1 MERVIIVGAG
11 KVGFHLA
18 KVLLESEYEVSIV
31 ERETARATAV
41 VEVLPVQVYRGEGT
55 DIETLKDAGTAGAL
69 YFVAATGN
77 DADNLVACQIAKK
90 HFHVSHAIARVI
102 DPANETLF
110 RALDIDAIISTT
122 ALAAQTIRNVLPSNG
137 LRLTAIFGQG
147 DTELAEIS
155 LGNDSPVIGSP
166 VANLRLP
173 EDCLLIAILRD
184 GTVSLPRGR
193 TILNEGDRVFALVK
207 RSEADELRKSLLG
220 SHS

>member
-18 KVLLESEYEVSIV
+18 KVLLEADYEVSIV
-31 ERETARATAV
+31 EREGVRGTAV
-41 VEVLPVQVYRGEGT
+41 VEALPVHVYRGEGT
-55 DIETLKDAGTAGAL
+55 DIEVLKDAGTAGAS

-90 HFHVSHAIARVI
+90 HFLVPHAIARVI
-102 DPANETLF
+102 DPANEKLF
-110 RALDIDAIISTT
+110 KALDIDAVISTT

-147 DTELAEIS
+147 DTELAEIN

-166 VANLRLP
+166 IMDIKLP
-173 EDCLLIAILRD
+173 EDCLLIAVLRD

-193 TILNEGDRVFALVK
+193 TILNLGDRVFALAK
-207 RSEADELRKSLLG
+207 RNQADDLRRSLLG
-220 SHS
+220 AHS